1 MIVNFEKYIVV
12 SVIVLFVIYVG
23 YFLSF
28 LRFNDYEYVIDSMV
42 KLENDNLN
50 KRVLELEDALNLKSN
65 SDFIVSRVLI
75 RDIYNFYDEI
85 IIDTSDVDIGDAVFN
100 QDGLI
105 GIVADVR
112 DERTIV
118 SLLTGDVNV
127 SVSVNGIY
135 GNLNHGLITMMDKYA
150 DINIGDKVYTSGLTL
165 IPYGIYVGEVI
176 SVSEDELGK
185 KANIKLVANNNLN
198 YVGVA
203 RSNAS

>member
-165 IPYGIYVGEVI
+165 IPHGIYVGEVI

>member
-105 GIVADVR
+105 GIVADV
-112 DERTIV
+112 
-118 SLLTGDVNV
+118 
-127 SVSVNGIY
+127 
-135 GNLNHGLITMMDKYA
+135 
-150 DINIGDKVYTSGLTL
+150 
-165 IPYGIYVGEVI
+165 
-176 SVSEDELGK
+176 
-185 KANIKLVANNNLN
+185 
-198 YVGVA
+198 
-203 RSNAS
+203 